1 MPTGVFLTVLWHKY
15 MYETPETERENT
27 IEDATQKSEK
37 TLNQK
42 RIRTLVHWA
51 RMAPVI
57 EGGIEA
63 PMQFLLQ
70 VNINL
75 ITTYLQA
82 SCCHEAVAGNYQPVL
97 KLSKGLFCCIF
108 YVTFQL
114 FQSKCS

>member
-1 MPTGVFLTVLWHKY
+1 MHFFTFTGILTICYPLVPTGVFLSVLWHKY
-15 MYETPETERENT
+15 IYETPETEEEHT

-37 TLNQK
+37 TPNQK
-42 RIRTLVHWA
+42 RIKTLVHWA

-75 ITTYLQA
+75 ITT
-82 SCCHEAVAGNYQPVL
+82 
-97 KLSKGLFCCIF
+97 
-108 YVTFQL
+108 
-114 FQSKCS
+114 

>member
-15 MYETPETERENT
+15 IYETPPTEGENA
-27 IEDATQKSEK
+27 IEDATQKSK
-37 TLNQK
+37 ITQNQK

-75 ITTYLQA
+75 FITYKQV
-82 SCCHEAVAGNYQPVL
+82 SD
-97 KLSKGLFCCIF
+97 F
-108 YVTFQL
+108 
-114 FQSKCS
+114 

>member
-1 MPTGVFLTVLWHKY
+1 MHFFTFTGILTLCYPLVPTGVFLSVLWHKY
-15 MYETPETERENT
+15 IYETPETEEEHT

-37 TLNQK
+37 TPNQK
-42 RIRTLVHWA
+42 RIKTLVHWA

-75 ITTYLQA
+75 LTYKQYDNHVLQ
-82 SCCHEAVAGNYQPVL
+82 
-97 KLSKGLFCCIF
+97 
-108 YVTFQL
+108 
-114 FQSKCS
+114 

>member
-1 MPTGVFLTVLWHKY
+1 MHSTFTGILTIFYPLVPTGVFLTVLWHKY

-27 IEDATQKSEK
+27 IENATQKSEK
-37 TLNQK
+37 TQNQK
-42 RIRTLVHWA
+42 HIRILVHWA

-75 ITTYLQA
+75 HLVPA
-82 SCCHEAVAGNYQPVL
+82 
-97 KLSKGLFCCIF
+97 
-108 YVTFQL
+108 
-114 FQSKCS
+114 

>member
-15 MYETPETERENT
+15 IYETPPTEGENA
-27 IEDATQKSEK
+27 IEDATQKSK
-37 TLNQK
+37 ITQNQK

-75 ITTYLQA
+75 LTYKQYDNHVLQ
-82 SCCHEAVAGNYQPVL
+82 
-97 KLSKGLFCCIF
+97 
-108 YVTFQL
+108 
-114 FQSKCS
+114 